1 MNEMKFVRDWMHRGV
16 IACSPDTPA
25 DEVAMSMAT
34 HDISALVVVDGDG
47 YAVGLISRTDLVNA
61 TFVQPYLRHWHGLS
75 ARHLMSSPV
84 ISVRED
90 APVQTAITLIRERKI
105 HRVVVTVA
113 EGNRER
119 PIGILSVSDVVGRL
133 GRIDGLPDSIPP
145 TGAPLHGR
153 SR

>member
-1 MNEMKFVRDWMHRGV
+1 VSDVKVVRDWMHRGV
-16 IACSPDTPA
+16 IACTPETSA
-25 DEVAMSMAT
+25 NEVAMSMAA
-34 HDISALVVVDGDG
+34 HDVSALVVVDADG

-61 TFVQPYLRHWHGLS
+61 TFVEPYLRHWRGLS

-90 APVQTAITLIRERKI
+90 TPVETAIALIRERKI

-113 EGNRER
+113 EGGRER

-133 GRIDGLPDSIPP
+133 GRIDGLPDPILPM
-145 TGAPLHGR
+145 GDPLRGR

>member
-1 MNEMKFVRDWMHRGV
+1 VHDATVRDWMHLGV

-25 DEVAMSMAT
+25 DEVASTMAA
-34 HDISALVVVDGDG
+34 HDVSALVVVDADG
-47 YAVGLISRTDLVNA
+47 YTVGLISRTDLVNA
-61 TFVQPYLRHWHGLS
+61 TFVQPYLHHWRGLS

-90 APVQTAITLIRERKI
+90 TPLDRAIALIHGRKI

-113 EGNRER
+113 EGGRER

-133 GRIDGLPDSIPP
+133 GRIEE
-145 TGAPLHGR
+145 AQA
-153 SR
+153 